1 MSTVSGMND
10 VDTPNTQEGDG
21 AEPMRVRVRDQVLEL
36 LDDAKRPRDDFE
48 ARVRWFSNPGGWK
61 KPRLHE
67 CPECTKAVAFY
78 QPGAQQPLGPRPQL
92 CKAMNKAYHAAM
104 TGRRQTLWKNYA
116 EYYSLMP
123 VNVGGVLILRGVSGS
138 SSAVE
143 EVQGSALRSAAG
155 ASVMEHVNHLLLDY
169 ERSHLAGRPIAPYVS
184 PDVDKFMDEVRDLFA
199 RINEICTGQDSNSLV
214 IIGLIRRFMERIDN
228 GRVPPVAE
236 SNVVQPVPVVESAA
250 EPPAA
255 AEGAVV
261 GSAAE
266 PAPASPVSPA
276 SQDDAGGLGDLEG
289 AGDPEHGD
297 VTESPPSAPQNEPDQ
312 MSAEERRE
320 ERVRQKLALD
330 KALVDEIRRL
340 SAEGSSRMEVSQ
352 KAANDAEMSLTSR
365 DCVTHVERAKTAAA
379 AVNTALSAAKEA
391 FLKIALS
398 PKRQEVV
405 EVMQSLNGAAQTAEA
420 AVADALAHQRERV
433 HEEEEVAAAAVEAAA
448 KLAEAEK
455 AEAEKRLEAKRQAAE
470 TRQAEAR
477 KRPVVDDD
485 DDDDDQPELK
495 KLKATDYFTDK
506 RLGKKD
512 AKMNV
517 SDAHQVSSTLERSG
531 RVLLKVPRAAM
542 KSLVDAFCPFA
553 AAETTPWTAVFE
565 RDVDMMGDDIP
576 ADLLKLWPRRQSVVK
591 ERGKA
596 WAGVGKESVQPFL
609 KGLPHVIA
617 KKFGEEPKEASLLRS
632 APLTR
637 KLLEEVQRWDRY
649 RETKHPF
656 PDPPPGEE
664 GPWPS
669 WQACH
674 MDTNRNGWACI
685 VALDEN
691 VWVRLWA
698 KHDVDFGLSNHD
710 DFDAEKYED
719 VEIPA
724 GHAFFF
730 EAARRHAGFAMR
742 TDSFRV
748 HMQWDDREDLKQK
761 TFKVDVDDVAKHFR
775 WVDKCAGFPPAA
787 RGGDA

>member
-1 MSTVSGMND
+1 
-10 VDTPNTQEGDG
+10 
-21 AEPMRVRVRDQVLEL
+21 MRRRLEQDAGPL
-36 LDDAKRPRDDFE
+36 EEIRQLSENGLSDMVEAVNASNDAKVSSTSD
-48 ARVRWFSNPGGWK
+48 V
-61 KPRLHE
+61 
-67 CPECTKAVAFY
+67 CT
-78 QPGAQQPLGPRPQL
+78 
-92 CKAMNKAYHAAM
+92 
-104 TGRRQTLWKNYA
+104 T
-116 EYYSLMP
+116 
-123 VNVGGVLILRGVSGS
+123 
-138 SSAVE
+138 
-143 EVQGSALRSAAG
+143 
-155 ASVMEHVNHLLLDY
+155 HVN
-169 ERSHLAGRPIAPYVS
+169 RAQTA
-184 PDVDKFMDEVRDLFA
+184 VD
-199 RINEICTGQDSNSLV
+199 
-214 IIGLIRRFMERIDN
+214 
-228 GRVPPVAE
+228 
-236 SNVVQPVPVVESAA
+236 
-250 EPPAA
+250 
-255 AEGAVV
+255 AV
-261 GSAAE
+261 
-266 PAPASPVSPA
+266 
-276 SQDDAGGLGDLEG
+276 LG
-289 AGDPEHGD
+289 
-297 VTESPPSAPQNEPDQ
+297 
-312 MSAEERRE
+312 
-320 ERVRQKLALD
+320 
-330 KALVDEIRRL
+330 
-340 SAEGSSRMEVSQ
+340 
-352 KAANDAEMSLTSR
+352 
-365 DCVTHVERAKTAAA
+365 
-379 AVNTALSAAKEA
+379 ALSAARDAFCNLLLPQSCAVGQEHMNKLAEA
-391 FLKIALS
+391 A
-398 PKRQEVV
+398 
-405 EVMQSLNGAAQTAEA
+405 GTAEA
-420 AVADALAHQRERV
+420 ALADALAHQRELLKK
-433 HEEEEVAAAAVEAAA
+433 EEEVAAAEADAAA
-448 KLAEAEK
+448 KLVEAEK
-455 AEAEKRLEAKRQAAE
+455 AEAEKRLEAERQAAE
-470 TRQAEAR
+470 KRQAEAR

-495 KLKATDYFTDK
+495 KLKATDYFTDE

-531 RVLLKVPRAAM
+531 RVLLKVPRGAM

-617 KKFGEEPKEASLLRS
+617 KKFGQEPKEASLLRS

-674 MDTNRNGWACI
+674 MDTDRNGWACI

-698 KHDVDFGLSNHD
+698 KHDVDFGLSNVD
-710 DFDAEKYED
+710 DFDAETYED

-748 HMQWDDREDLKQK
+748 HMQWDDREDLEQE